1 LGLDGA
7 ARARSFDALGPPA
20 ARAVQCEP
28 MPAPLGPSA
37 YRVGLRRIGIWAGDI
52 GDEEA
57 AHRQPA
63 RDIGEIVGDRGGDIL
78 LGEQLKEAQA
88 RVIMVVARH
97 RAGREAA
104 RDDMRAVRYRLW
116 HVSPPLLSC
125 SFSAP
130 RRILRGARKGLRRV
144 FSATTLL
151 RRNKCRCPRAV
162 LHDDPGLV
170 LMVLNKRQQKDV
182 SRLLEAR
189 QSAYNH
195 CAIAPLLIVGW
206 GLSCANAIPLTGS
219 RSTRLR
225 DPMLSCSA

>member
-1 LGLDGA
+1 
-7 ARARSFDALGPPA
+7 
-20 ARAVQCEP
+20 
-28 MPAPLGPSA
+28 
-37 YRVGLRRIGIWAGDI
+37 
-52 GDEEA
+52 
-57 AHRQPA
+57 
-63 RDIGEIVGDRGGDIL
+63 
-78 LGEQLKEAQA
+78 
-88 RVIMVVARH
+88 
-97 RAGREAA
+97 EAA

-144 FSATTLL
+144 FSVTTLL

-170 LMVLNKRQQKDV
+170 LMVLNKRQQKDG

-195 CAIAPLLIVGW
+195 CAIAPLLNTAN
-206 GLSCANAIPLTGS
+206 GLTVNAIAGS
-219 RSTRLR
+219 YVVLLGLNITDALR
-225 DPMLSCSA
+225 PGLRGFAIKRTDHTENESYWMSGTKVFESVEP